1 MSAAF
6 VQNCHSDLAC
16 QQGGGCCG
24 LTDYYRDFNYE
35 MDENLQHLN
44 VLVNFVRVSS
54 MYYPE
59 LEQWYAEEAQE
70 WYLRRFTELK
80 MKS

>member
-1 MSAAF
+1 
-6 VQNCHSDLAC
+6 
-16 QQGGGCCG
+16 
-24 LTDYYRDFNYE
+24 

-44 VLVNFVRVSS
+44 VLVHFVRVFS

-59 LEQWYAEEAQE
+59 LEKWYEEEVQE
-70 WYLRRFTELK
+70 WYMRRFTELK

>member
-1 MSAAF
+1 M
-6 VQNCHSDLAC
+6 
-16 QQGGGCCG
+16 
-24 LTDYYRDFNYE
+24 TDYYRDFNYLR
-35 MDENLQHLN
+35 DDSPDHLN
-44 VLVNFVRVSS
+44 VLVHFVRVSS

-59 LEQWYAEEAQE
+59 MEQWYAEEAQE